1 MLMPERTK
9 YRKEHRGRMTGK
21 SYNGAFLAFGD
32 YGIKALEPA
41 WITGRQIEA
50 SRVII
55 TQSTRKSGKFWIR
68 IFPDKSTTK
77 KPAET
82 RMGSGKGDVDQWVA
96 VVKPGRIMFEFI
108 GVDLTEAKRVTHLV
122 SGKLPIK
129 IKLVTRK
136 EQEAI

>member
-9 YRKEHRGRMTGK
+9 YRKQHRGRMTGK
-21 SYNGAFLAFGD
+21 AYRGAFLAFGD

-50 SRVII
+50 SRIII

-68 IFPDKSTTK
+68 VFPDKSTTK
-77 KPAET
+77 MPAET

-96 VVKPGRIMFEFI
+96 VVKPGRIMFEFV
-108 GVDLTEAKRVTHLV
+108 GVDLVEAKRVMRLV
-122 SGKLPIK
+122 SAKLPIK